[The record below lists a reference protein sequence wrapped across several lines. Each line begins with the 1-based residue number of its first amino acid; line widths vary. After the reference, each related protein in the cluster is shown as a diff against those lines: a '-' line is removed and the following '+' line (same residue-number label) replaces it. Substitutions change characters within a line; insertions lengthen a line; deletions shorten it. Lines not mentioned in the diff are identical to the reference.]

1 MCETRIHD
9 RTKMNLQVTDYLYN
23 QDLIKKRSV
32 VVSGHRTSVSLE
44 TIFWDK
50 LRSLAL
56 QRHKSV
62 NQLITEID
70 QHCKGSLSSA
80 LRVYVLQNIHK
91 L

>member
-1 MCETRIHD
+1 MGAARKHD
-9 RTKMNLQVTDYLYN
+9 RTKMTLHVTDYLYN
-23 QDLIKKRSV
+23 QDVIKKRSV

-44 TIFWDK
+44 KIFWDE
-50 LRSLAL
+50 LRNLAS
-56 QRHKSV
+56 QRQKSV

-80 LRVYVLQNIHK
+80 LRVFVVQNIHK

>member
-1 MCETRIHD
+1 MGSTRTYD
-9 RTKMNLQVTDYLYN
+9 RTEMKLNVTDYLYD
-23 QDLIKKRSV
+23 QDVIKKRSV

-50 LRSLAL
+50 LRSLAS

-80 LRVYVLQNIHK
+80 LRVFVLKNIHK